1 METINIEDNL
11 LREYQTLTNEYWK
24 FLNYGW
30 PVINQKKYH
39 TKRPIPINKIKE
51 IKKVL
56 LFGDG
61 DYRGPYNN
69 VEKGLLILYFI
80 VTNQPIED
88 MDEYIAKSTFHQ
100 IYRQFYSANRILKL
114 NKILNFSLQNMFS
127 NIKIRLLNGMLENPT
142 LFSQVT
148 MHLDGHDKRG
158 MVYGAEDKSIYYS
171 YKLKKNGFRT
181 QVAIDN
187 NSMIIFISES
197 MPCSTN
203 NDGSM
208 LINMNIEKRMNLMDC
223 IAYIW
228 SQS

>member
-56 LFGDG
+56 FEKLGIIPVYFFLVILFGDG

-158 MVYGAEDKSIYYS
+158 MVYVLDQKWR
-171 YKLKKNGFRT
+171 KF
-181 QVAIDN
+181 
-187 NSMIIFISES
+187 F
-197 MPCSTN
+197 
-203 NDGSM
+203 
-208 LINMNIEKRMNLMDC
+208 LILDLFSRD
-223 IAYIW
+223 
-228 SQS
+228 